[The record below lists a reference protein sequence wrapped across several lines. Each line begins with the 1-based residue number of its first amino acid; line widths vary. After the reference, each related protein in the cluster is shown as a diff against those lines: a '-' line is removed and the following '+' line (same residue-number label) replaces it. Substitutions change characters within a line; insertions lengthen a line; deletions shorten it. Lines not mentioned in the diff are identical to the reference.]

1 MKSTALFLLLAV
13 ALSPFS
19 FARAEEAPAAPAA
32 SAPEEA
38 TKVSTLPYER
48 KSPILAGAL
57 SLIPGLGQ
65 MYNGS
70 YFLGGMLLASEAGLY
85 TAALAYLGVFD
96 PSRRIHMGVEAVFF
110 FALAGGLHLFSI
122 FDATM
127 EAVRIN
133 ENLDRFQVAYNPDGQ
148 AFMLAYRVRF

>member
-1 MKSTALFLLLAV
+1 MRLTACLLAL
-13 ALSPFS
+13 ALVSCPIS
-19 FARAEEAPAAPAA
+19 FARAEEAAEAPAA
-32 SAPEEA
+32 SAPGDA
-38 TKVSTLPYER
+38 TRVSSLPYER
-48 KSPILAGAL
+48 KNPILAGTL

-96 PSRRIHMGVEAVFF
+96 SSRRIHMGYEAVFF

-127 EAVRIN
+127 EAARIN
-133 ENLDRFQVAYNPDGQ
+133 ENLDRFQVAYNPEGQ
-148 AFMLAYRVRF
+148 TFLLAYRVRF